1 MWNWQEKAG
10 TLLVPNVSVLVR
22 LASAMWIFSFVSFLS
37 GAFLFSYTSL
47 GYAQEGEGGREKNVS
62 PAALSRE
69 SPRTLPD
76 FINLAEQ
83 LSAAVVNISIV
94 SAPPSPPSSGSPSSR
109 NPREREEDSF
119 REFWEPFERF
129 FSPFPP
135 HSFRQK
141 SLGSGVILDQQGYI
155 LTNNHVV
162 ENAEEIW
169 VTLANEKEY
178 RGTLVGADPKTDL
191 ALLKIDGPEHLTV
204 IALGDSDELH
214 VGEWVL
220 AIGNPFGLDHTVTA
234 GIVSAKGRH
243 IGRGSYDQFIQT
255 DASINP
261 GNSGG
266 PLINLQGEV
275 VGINTAIYSRTG
287 GNVGIGFAIPINVA
301 KELMPQLRTKGK
313 VTRGWIGVMIQKVT
327 PEVATAM
334 GLADAQGARIAEIM
348 PDGPA
353 QEAGL
358 TVGDVIVSFNGRE
371 VHDSSDLPLLVA
383 RTPIGETADLVVVRE
398 SKKRQAIKIRI
409 AELRE
414 EQTAKAASSEPER
427 LGLTV
432 QDLSPAVRDELGL
445 SEEQGGVLVAQIV
458 SGSVAEEAGIQQKD
472 VILEVNRQ
480 KVPNVPSYRTALQ
493 KTIKGEIVLLLI
505 RRGEST
511 FFLTLKTTG

>member
-1 MWNWQEKAG
+1 
-10 TLLVPNVSVLVR
+10 
-22 LASAMWIFSFVSFLS
+22 MWILSFMSFLS
-37 GAFLFSYTSL
+37 GAFLLSSTSL
-47 GYAQEGEGGREKNVS
+47 GYAQEGEVGKEKNVS
-62 PAALSRE
+62 PTALSRE
-69 SPRTLPD
+69 SSRTLPD

-94 SAPPSPPSSGSPSSR
+94 SAPSSLPSGGPPLGR

-169 VTLANEKEY
+169 VTLTNEKEY

-204 IALGDSDELH
+204 IALGDSDQLH

-234 GIVSAKGRH
+234 GIVSAKGRN

-301 KELMPQLRTKGK
+301 KDLMPQLKAKGK

-327 PEVATAM
+327 PEVATAV
-334 GLADAQGARIAEIM
+334 GLADARGARIAEIM

-353 QEAGL
+353 QAAGL

-371 VHDSSDLPLLVA
+371 VRDSSDLPLLVA
-383 RTPIGETADLVVVRE
+383 RTPIGETVDLVVVRE
-398 SKKRQAIKIRI
+398 NKKRQTVKIHI
-409 AELRE
+409 AELHE
-414 EQTAKAASSEPER
+414 EQTAKAASPEPER

-432 QDLSPAVRDELGL
+432 QDLSPTVRNELGL
-445 SEEQGGVLVAQIV
+445 REEQGGVVVAQIV

-480 KVPNVPSYRTALQ
+480 KVPDVPSYHTALQ
-493 KTIKGEIVLLLI
+493 KTVKGEIVLLLI

-511 FFLTLKTTG
+511 FFLTLKATG

>member
-1 MWNWQEKAG
+1 MW
-10 TLLVPNVSVLVR
+10 L
-22 LASAMWIFSFVSFLS
+22 FSFVSFFSAVLL
-37 GAFLFSYTSL
+37 LFSPSL
-47 GYAQEGEGGREKNVS
+47 VVAQEGEGGRGKSV
-62 PAALSRE
+62 PPTVLSRE
-69 SPRTLPD
+69 SARTLPD
-76 FINLAEQ
+76 FINLAEH

-94 SAPPSPPSSGSPSSR
+94 SSPPSPHPSGSPSAR
-109 NPREREEDSF
+109 NPREREEDPF

-155 LTNNHVV
+155 LTNHHVV

-169 VTLANEKEY
+169 VTLTNEKEY

-234 GIVSAKGRH
+234 GIVSAKGRN

-301 KELMPQLRTKGK
+301 KELMPQLKAKGK
-313 VTRGWIGVMIQKVT
+313 VTRGWIGMMIQKVT
-327 PEVATAM
+327 PEVAAAV
-334 GLADAQGARIAEIM
+334 GLANARGARVAEVM
-348 PDGPA
+348 ADGPA
-353 QEAGL
+353 QVAGL

-371 VHDSSDLPLLVA
+371 VRDSSDLPLLVA
-383 RTPIGETADLVVVRE
+383 RTPVGETVDLEIARE
-398 SKKRQAIKIRI
+398 SKKRQTIKIRI

-414 EQTAKAASSEPER
+414 EQTATAVLQEPER

-432 QDLSPAVRDELGL
+432 QDLSPSVRDELGL
-445 SEEQGGVLVAQIV
+445 SEEQGGVIVARIA
-458 SGSVAEEAGIQQKD
+458 SGSVAEEVGIQQKD
-472 VILEVNRQ
+472 IILEVNRQ
-480 KVPNVPSYRTALQ
+480 KVPDVLSYHTALQ
-493 KTIKGEIVLLLI
+493 KTTKGEIVLLLI
-505 RRGEST
+505 RRGESI
-511 FFLTLKTTG
+511 FFLTLKAAG